1 MLLCT
6 FLQGTAQHAERIAA
20 IRSQLEMLAK
30 EQVLGLNEKADI
42 SVSGVSIQEFLRGI
56 AQSHKLNINIDPSL
70 NIKVYNRFTNENV
83 STIIIFLC
91 EEYGLDIRFT
101 GSIMSFYKPE
111 QKPIEAETPKE
122 RIPEMEYNK
131 GADKLSFDLQQDDL
145 QKVAK
150 KVVELTGKN
159 IIVSPTVGEKQITIF
174 MKDAPFES
182 AIENLALA
190 NGLTMMKNDDGV
202 YLLTKVDDP
211 ANANGK
217 GGRNTSGSN
226 RGKGQTSNSSD
237 YIQVQQA
244 GDGKINIDV
253 VDAPIADLIKIVSD
267 ELKKDYFLFSEP
279 AGNTTSRVNNV
290 TYEEFLSY
298 LLKGTEFTFKNDNE
312 LFLIGERKHETLRNT
327 KVIKLQY
334 RPAEALIEA
343 IPSDIKQGV
352 QITPFPELN
361 SVILSGSNP
370 AIMEVEYF
378 IKEMDKLV
386 PMVLIEVILV
396 EVRKGKTIKTGVQAG
411 ISDSTVNSGG
421 TLLPGVDFTL
431 STQTINDLLSLGG
444 PLNLGK
450 VTPNF
455 YLSLTALEANENINI
470 TSTPKLATLNGHEA
484 TLSIGR
490 TSYYLVEQTNSST
503 GLTPVLTTNQQWNS
517 VQANLDITIKPI
529 VSGDEQVTL
538 DIDVSNSDFTGESA
552 ENRPPNTI
560 NSSFKSMIRV
570 KNEEMVVLG
579 GLEKETKSESGSGTP
594 ILSRIPVIK
603 WFFSSKSKTKSR
615 EKSLVFIKPT
625 VIY

>member
-6 FLQGTAQHAERIAA
+6 FLQGTAQQAERIAA
-20 IRSQLEMLAK
+20 IKSQLDVLAK

-111 QKPIEAETPKE
+111 EKPVEVQKPKE
-122 RIPEMEYNK
+122 RIPEIAYNK
-131 GADKLSFDLQQDDL
+131 EANKLSFDLQQDDL

-211 ANANGK
+211 ANAK
-217 GGRNTSGSN
+217 GGRNTSGSS
-226 RGKGQTSNSSD
+226 RGKGQTSNSSN